1 MGNSVD
7 VPQSETAIRIL
18 EVAERLAQTRG
29 FNGFSYADIAAEL
42 KVTKAS
48 LHYHFATKAD
58 LGRVLIARY
67 TKRFDAALA
76 AIDTEPHHN
85 LLRYVQLYEQV
96 LVRDRMCLCGMLA
109 AEYSTL
115 PAAMRSEL
123 RHFFDRNEAWL
134 AASLERGRTAGEL
147 AFKGSALE
155 AARALTA
162 GMEGA
167 MLLARAYQEP
177 ARFAAIAKRLLS
189 ELNIARTGVARAARR
204 QQRQPT
210 SSH

>member
-1 MGNSVD
+1 M
-7 VPQSETAIRIL
+7 
-18 EVAERLAQTRG
+18 AERLAQTRG

-58 LGRVLIARY
+58 LGRALIARY
-67 TKRFDAALA
+67 TERFAAALA
-76 AIDTEPHHN
+76 VIDAEPHGS

-123 RHFFDRNEAWL
+123 RHFFDSNEAWL

-147 AFKGSALE
+147 TFKGSALE

-177 ARFAAIAKRLLS
+177 ARFAAIAKRLLG
-189 ELNIARTGVARAARR
+189 ELDISHTGVARARR
-204 QQRQPT
+204 GGSRASRSAAT
-210 SSH
+210 R